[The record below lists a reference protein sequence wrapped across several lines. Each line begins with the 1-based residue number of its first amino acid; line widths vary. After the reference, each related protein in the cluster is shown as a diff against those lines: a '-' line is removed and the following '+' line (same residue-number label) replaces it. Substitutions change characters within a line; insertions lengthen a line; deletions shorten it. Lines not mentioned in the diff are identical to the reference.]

1 MSILVSCS
9 RDTSSYDMT
18 EAMLTLNTGTM
29 SVTRTTDP
37 DEERITDLNIF
48 IFDENGSL
56 ERHVFLGRNSLP
68 STKNGIEYRFTWLRG
83 KKCQVYACSNF
94 GFDIVGISSTED
106 LKEYRYHLSYPDEY
120 SRGVPMCGKSDI
132 TVIDNNNSVINVKM
146 ERLMAK
152 ISLSIDRRKLN
163 KNISF
168 NVRSVRIGGCP
179 KSAALFSPS
188 AAEGS
193 NDVFSN
199 GYMKSYSDADD
210 LNIDEKTG
218 ISREV
223 NVYMLENRQGNLL
236 PDAKTEKDKILDSSD
251 ALSEVCSY
259 IELKAEYKSDSLF
272 TGPEEYLIYR
282 FYLGDAPSNFDVV
295 RNCHYHITVVPSG
308 SGIEEDSWRID
319 KSNLYR
325 YGKTAIT
332 VHPAKYLEGKVGE
345 DLHIWAE
352 VNPEGARME
361 FGKEEL
367 EYDKSRGIYDYSMDK
382 DNHGVTLHLKSP
394 LRPEIIATKADY
406 AANFCDSFS
415 LSAYLVEPDKEPVT
429 DYLWNMK
436 MTLTG
441 NKWVG
446 EYPVFWMDG
455 QEIEFYAVSPYFRE
469 QDSSRGIRPGTPGT
483 SPLLYYDTPES
494 TVFQTDILAGIDRR
508 SSGVVQLE
516 FNHITSCV
524 RFAVGSNFEEG
535 AKVKSITISG
545 IAGSGTYQLDK
556 GTWETGDRKYSVY
569 DNDIGFTMKNGMG
582 RGTIISERYFYLP
595 SQNFT
600 QDGDA
605 VIHVSIDDD
614 EFITDGEIPLNGTTW
629 EPGKIYTFYLNYY
642 GGRFSATDTETLFNA
657 GHYEIDDSDEIE
669 GEI

>member
-9 RDTSSYDMT
+9 RDTASYDMA
-18 EAMLTLNTGTM
+18 EAMLTLSTGTM
-29 SVTRTTDP
+29 SATRTTDP

-94 GFDIVGISSTED
+94 GFDIMGISTTED

-236 PDAKTEKDKILDSSD
+236 PNAKTEKDKILDSSD

-308 SGIEEDSWRID
+308 SGLEEDSWRID

-325 YGKTAIT
+325 YGKAAIT

-394 LRPEIIATKADY
+394 
-406 AANFCDSFS
+406 
-415 LSAYLVEPDKEPVT
+415 
-429 DYLWNMK
+429 
-436 MTLTG
+436 G
-441 NKWVG
+441 
-446 EYPVFWMDG
+446 
-455 QEIEFYAVSPYFRE
+455 
-469 QDSSRGIRPGTPGT
+469 
-483 SPLLYYDTPES
+483 
-494 TVFQTDILAGIDRR
+494 
-508 SSGVVQLE
+508 
-516 FNHITSCV
+516 
-524 RFAVGSNFEEG
+524 
-535 AKVKSITISG
+535 SG
-545 IAGSGTYQLDK
+545 IVYIEAGA
-556 GTWETGDRKYSVY
+556 
-569 DNDIGFTMKNGMG
+569 
-582 RGTIISERYFYLP
+582 P
-595 SQNFT
+595 A
-600 QDGDA
+600 DA
-605 VIHVSIDDD
+605 AEMVA
-614 EFITDGEIPLNGTTW
+614 ITVNP
-629 EPGKIYTFYLNYY
+629 
-642 GGRFSATDTETLFNA
+642 
-657 GHYEIDDSDEIE
+657 
-669 GEI
+669 

>member
-9 RDTSSYDMT
+9 RDTSSYDMA
-18 EAMLTLNTGTM
+18 EAMLTLSTGTM

-94 GFDIVGISSTED
+94 GFDIAGISSTED

-132 TVIDNNNSVINVKM
+132 TVIDNNNSIINVKM

-367 EYDKSRGIYDYSMDK
+367 EYDKSRGIYDYTMDQ

-394 LRPEIIATKADY
+394 
-406 AANFCDSFS
+406 
-415 LSAYLVEPDKEPVT
+415 
-429 DYLWNMK
+429 
-436 MTLTG
+436 G
-441 NKWVG
+441 
-446 EYPVFWMDG
+446 
-455 QEIEFYAVSPYFRE
+455 
-469 QDSSRGIRPGTPGT
+469 
-483 SPLLYYDTPES
+483 
-494 TVFQTDILAGIDRR
+494 
-508 SSGVVQLE
+508 
-516 FNHITSCV
+516 
-524 RFAVGSNFEEG
+524 
-535 AKVKSITISG
+535 SG
-545 IAGSGTYQLDK
+545 IVYIEAGA
-556 GTWETGDRKYSVY
+556 
-569 DNDIGFTMKNGMG
+569 
-582 RGTIISERYFYLP
+582 P
-595 SQNFT
+595 A
-600 QDGDA
+600 DA
-605 VIHVSIDDD
+605 AEMVA
-614 EFITDGEIPLNGTTW
+614 ITVNP
-629 EPGKIYTFYLNYY
+629 
-642 GGRFSATDTETLFNA
+642 
-657 GHYEIDDSDEIE
+657 
-669 GEI
+669 